1 MSRIAAL
8 QPPYAPEL
16 QQQFDRIMRGAPP
29 LMLFRVIAGN
39 ARAWEKFRAGSL
51 LDRGPLS
58 LREREIVIDRTCA
71 LTGCEYEWGVHVATF
86 ADAAQLTEEQVRAT
100 VRGRADA
107 PCWSAA
113 EQALIAAVDALH
125 HRADAGAMRE
135 FDGAGGALRRGE
147 DLRDHPALR
156 LLSHRVVSRE
166 RAGPAAGIQGSAVS
180 GGDQLTIPAPSPLS
194 VAPSPPR
201 WRRHAT
207 PARSKSWICTMPTG
221 LRAFAGVQH
230 KQSGSCSRS

>member
-1 MSRIAAL
+1 MSRIAPL
-8 QPPYAPEL
+8 EPPYAPEI

-71 LTGCEYEWGVHVATF
+71 RTGCEYEWGVHVSAF
-86 ADAAQLTEEQVRAT
+86 AEAAHLTDAQVRAT
-100 VRGRADA
+100 VLEGADA

-125 HRADAGAMRE
+125 FRACLGDDEFKALSAHYDAAKILE
-135 FDGAGGALRRGE
+135 II
-147 DLRDHPALR
+147 
-156 LLSHRVVSRE
+156 LLCGFYRTVSYLANGLNLPLE
-166 RAGPAAGIQGSAVS
+166 ANAARF
-180 GGDQLTIPAPSPLS
+180 P
-194 VAPSPPR
+194 VAN
-201 WRRHAT
+201 
-207 PARSKSWICTMPTG
+207 
-221 LRAFAGVQH
+221 
-230 KQSGSCSRS
+230 